1 MSKSLVLSGVSKSFG
16 AVTAAERLD
25 LSLEKGAILSLLGP
39 SGCGKTTV
47 LRLIAGFETP
57 DEGTIEIDGLTVF
70 GPGINLPPEK
80 RRAGMVFQDYALF
93 PHLDVYKNTAFGLS
107 GNEGRK
113 KTRAAEV
120 LSLVGLSGLERR
132 MPHQLSGG
140 QQQRLA
146 LARAIAPG
154 PGVMLLDEPFSNLDA
169 MLRVQIRGEI
179 RDILKRSGASAV
191 FVTHDRDEAFFMGDR
206 VSVMSGGSL
215 EQTGTPYELFHRPET
230 KFVAEFLGTADFIPC
245 SLRDGIAETEIGPL
259 PCPDYGETGAEG
271 LHILVRPDD
280 VTVTESYPEG
290 NGEVSSLT
298 FRGTNYVYSVKLDSG
313 AVVHAYGP
321 HDGVLARGV
330 RVKAA
335 FDPHYRPVIFK
346 DEKRVGRSGKS

>member
-1 MSKSLVLSGVSKSFG
+1 MSKALVLTGVSKSFG

-25 LSLEKGAILSLLGP
+25 LSLEKGSILSLLGP

-70 GPGINLPPEK
+70 GAGVNLPPEK

-93 PHLDVYKNTAFGLS
+93 PHLDVYRNTAFGLS
-107 GNEGRK
+107 GNEERK
-113 KTRAAEV
+113 RTRVDEV
-120 LSLVGLSGLERR
+120 LSLVGLTGLEHR

-206 VSVMSGGSL
+206 VSVMSGGML

-230 KFVAEFLGTADFIPC
+230 KFVAEFLGTADFVPC
-245 SLRDGIAETEIGPL
+245 SLRGGVAETEIGPL
-259 PCPDYGETGAEG
+259 PCPYYGETGGEG
-271 LHILVRPDD
+271 FHILVRPDD
-280 VTVTESYPEG
+280 ITVTESCSEG
-290 NGEVSSLT
+290 NGEVTSLT
-298 FRGTNYVYSVKLDSG
+298 FRGTNYLYRVKLDSG
-313 AVVHAYGP
+313 TVVHAYGP
-321 HDGVLARGV
+321 HGKTLPRGV

-335 FDPHYRPVIFK
+335 FDPHYEPLVFRDGI
-346 DEKRVGRSGKS
+346 RIKSEAR

>member
-1 MSKSLVLSGVSKSFG
+1 MSSALRLAGVSKNFG
-16 AVTAAERLD
+16 AVKAVEKLD

-47 LRLIAGFETP
+47 LRLIAGFESP
-57 DEGTIEIDGLTVF
+57 DEGAIEIDGLAVF
-70 GPGINLPPEK
+70 APGVNLPPEK

-107 GNEGRK
+107 GKDERK
-113 KTRAAEV
+113 KARVGEV
-120 LSLVGLSGLERR
+120 LSLVGLTGLEHR

-154 PGVMLLDEPFSNLDA
+154 PGVMLLDEPFSNLDTQ
-169 MLRVQIRGEI
+169 LRIQIRGEI

-206 VSVMSGGSL
+206 VSVMSGGRL
-215 EQTGTPYELFHRPET
+215 EQTGTPYELFHRPDT
-230 KFVAEFLGTADFIPC
+230 RFVAGFLGTADFIPC
-245 SLRDGIAETEIGPL
+245 SLRNNLAETEIGALQAPNHREA
-259 PCPDYGETGAEG
+259 GEGFHVLT
-271 LHILVRPDD
+271 RPDD
-280 VTVTESYPEG
+280 VTLSESSSGG
-290 NGEVSSLT
+290 NGAVAALS
-298 FRGTNYVYSVKLDSG
+298 FMGTNYLYSVRLDSG
-313 AVVHAYGP
+313 NVVHAFGP
-321 HDGVLARGV
+321 HDKVLARGV

-346 DEKRVGRSGKS
+346 GEIRIKS

>member
-1 MSKSLVLSGVSKSFG
+1 MSKALVLSGVSKRFG
-16 AVTAAERLD
+16 SVTAAEKLD
-25 LSLEKGAILSLLGP
+25 LSIEKGAILSLLGS

-70 GPGINLPPEK
+70 GPGVNLPPEK

-93 PHLDVYKNTAFGLS
+93 PHLDVYKNTAFGIS
-107 GNEGRK
+107 GNEERK
-113 KTRAAEV
+113 KSRVGEV
-120 LSLVGLSGLERR
+120 LSLVGLSGLEHR

-154 PGVMLLDEPFSNLDA
+154 PGVMLLDEPFSNLDT

-206 VSVMSGGSL
+206 VSVMSGGRL

-230 KFVAEFLGTADFIPC
+230 KFVAEFLGTADFIQC
-245 SLRDGIAETEIGPL
+245 SLMDCVAETEIGPL
-259 PCPDYGETGAEG
+259 PCPDYGETGGEA
-271 LHILVRPDD
+271 LHILIRPDD
-280 VTVTESYPEG
+280 ISVTESYSEG

-298 FRGTNYVYSVKLDSG
+298 FRGTNYLYRVKLDSG
-313 AVVHAYGP
+313 AVVHSYGP
-321 HDGVLARGV
+321 HDKVLARGV

-335 FDPHYRPVIFK
+335 FDPHYKPLIFK
-346 DEKRVGRSGKS
+346 DEKRVKRSAKR

>member
-1 MSKSLVLSGVSKSFG
+1 MSTALRLGGVSKNFG
-16 AVTAAERLD
+16 AVKAVEKLD

-47 LRLIAGFETP
+47 LRLIAGFESP

-70 GPGINLPPEK
+70 APGVNLPPEK

-107 GNEGRK
+107 GKEELK
-113 KTRAAEV
+113 KARVGEV
-120 LSLVGLSGLERR
+120 LSLVGLTGLEHRL
-132 MPHQLSGG
+132 PHQLSGG

-154 PGVMLLDEPFSNLDA
+154 PGVMLLDEPFSNLDTQ
-169 MLRVQIRGEI
+169 LRIQIRGEI

-206 VSVMSGGSL
+206 VSVMNGGML
-215 EQTGTPYELFHRPET
+215 EQTGTPYELFHRPDT
-230 KFVAEFLGTADFIPC
+230 RFVAEFLGTADFIPC
-245 SLRDGIAETEIGPL
+245 SLSGGLAETEIGSLQAPVH
-259 PCPDYGETGAEG
+259 PEAGEGFHVLT
-271 LHILVRPDD
+271 RPDD
-280 VTVTESYPEG
+280 VTVRESSSGG
-290 NGEVSSLT
+290 NGAVASLS
-298 FRGTNYVYSVKLDSG
+298 FLGTNYLYSVRLDSG
-313 AVVHAYGP
+313 VTVHAFGP
-321 HDGVLARGV
+321 HDKVLARGV
-330 RVKAA
+330 RVRAA

-346 DEKRVGRSGKS
+346 DEIRIKS